1 MIRAVAHTFVRLG
14 LVAVAALCLSAY
26 VGVTRADAAGHGW
39 RTYLA
44 PASACVHS
52 DDPSAT
58 RPEQQQ
64 AIACLINWARRRD
77 GEIRLARPRLLQR
90 AAAVKGRRVAT
101 CGEATHA
108 PCGSEPVAALRSTG
122 YRYASFG
129 ENLWVGPSGFTPRQ
143 IVAAW
148 LRSPPHRANV
158 LRRVFRHV
166 GVALVNAPGV
176 LGNEYGAVWVVTF
189 ASPL

>member
-1 MIRAVAHTFVRLG
+1 VIRAIAEASVRLS
-14 LVAVAALCLSAY
+14 LTAMIAVCLGASL
-26 VGVTRADAAGHGW
+26 GVSQADAAGQGW
-39 RTYLA
+39 RAYLA
-44 PASACVHS
+44 PASACAHAA
-52 DDPSAT
+52 DPSTSPAV
-58 RPEQQQ
+58 EQR

-77 GEIRLARPRLLQR
+77 GENGLATPRLLQR
-90 AAAVKGRRVAT
+90 AAAVKGRRVAS

-108 PCGSEPVAALRSTG
+108 PCGSEPVAALRGTG

-129 ENLWVGPSGFTPRQ
+129 ENLWVGPWGFTARQ

-158 LRRVFRHV
+158 LRRAFCHF
-166 GVALVNAPGV
+166 GVALIHAPGI
-176 LGNEYGAVWVVTF
+176 LGNEAGAVWVATF